1 MSDTIDVTGSVTD
14 VRARFD
20 EAALTAY
27 LKDKLPGSGAL
38 RIRQFEGGQS
48 NPTYLVET
56 GAKRWVLRKKPA
68 GDLLPSAHMVEREYQ
83 VLNALQGSGVPV
95 PAVPVFCEDP
105 SIVGT
110 PFFVM
115 EYVHGRVIAD
125 PSLRDGFTPRERA
138 ATYASAI
145 DTLAKLHRF
154 DWAGH
159 GLATFGKPDNY
170 VERQLARWS
179 KQYAASKSRD
189 LPAMEFLIEWLPA
202 NIGVVTKTRPGA
214 GIAHGDYRLGN
225 LILHP
230 TEPRVIALL
239 DWELSTIGDPLT
251 DLAYFMYPYYMSS
264 NEAGLRGMAGLDL
277 DTLGIPPQR
286 AVVEQY
292 ASLRDIT
299 APTEEEMRFYVA
311 FSIFRLAA
319 ILVGIDSRVR
329 QGNASSDSAKTVA
342 AQAETFANV
351 GRRVAEG

>member
-1 MSDTIDVTGSVTD
+1 MSDVTGSVTE

-27 LKDKLPGSGAL
+27 LKDKLPGSGSL
-38 RIRQFEGGQS
+38 QIRQFEGGQS
-48 NPTYLVET
+48 NPTYLVES
-56 GAKRWVLRKKPA
+56 GDKRWVLRKKPS
-68 GDLLPSAHMVEREYQ
+68 GDLLPSAHMVEREFQ

-105 SIVGT
+105 TIIGT

-125 PSLRDGFTPRERA
+125 PSLRDGFTPDERRP
-138 ATYASAI
+138 TYDSPI
-145 DTLAKLHRF
+145 DTLAKLHRS
-154 DWAGH
+154 DWAGP
-159 GLATFGKPDNY
+159 GLPTFGKPDNY
-170 VERQLARWS
+170 VERQLSRWS
-179 KQYAASKSRD
+179 KQYAASKARD
-189 LPAMEFLIEWLPA
+189 FPAMDFLTTWLPA
-202 NIGVVTKTRPGA
+202 NIGVVTKTKPGA

-225 LILHP
+225 MILHP

-277 DTLGIPPQR
+277 DALGIPPER
-286 AVVEQY
+286 AVVEKY
-292 ASLRDIT
+292 ASLRGVA
-299 APTEEEMRFYVA
+299 APSEEEMRFYVA

-342 AQAETFANV
+342 AQAETFAEM

>member
-1 MSDTIDVTGSVTD
+1 MSDTVTGTVTD

-20 EAALTAY
+20 EAALAAY
-27 LKDKLPGSGAL
+27 LQEKLPGSGAL

-56 GAKRWVLRKKPA
+56 GDERWVLRKKPE
-68 GDLLPSAHMVEREYQ
+68 GNLLPSAHMVEREYQ

-95 PAVPVFCEDP
+95 PAVPVFCEDA
-105 SIVGT
+105 SIIGT

-125 PSLRDGFTPRERA
+125 PSLRDGFTPAERR
-138 ATYASAI
+138 ATYESAI

-159 GLATFGKPDNY
+159 GLTSFGKPDNY

-179 KQYAASKSRD
+179 KQYAASKARD
-189 LPAMEFLIEWLPA
+189 LPAMDFLTTWLPA
-202 NIGVVTKTRPGA
+202 NIGVVTSKTPGA

-225 LILHP
+225 MILHP
-230 TEPRVIALL
+230 TEPRVTALL

-251 DLAYFMYPYYMSS
+251 DLGYFMYPYYVSS

-277 DTLGIPPQR
+277 DALGIPPQR
-286 AVVEQY
+286 AVVEHY
-292 ASLRDIT
+292 AALRGIST
-299 APTEEEMRFYVA
+299 PTEEEMRFYVA
-311 FSIFRLAA
+311 FAIFRLAA
-319 ILVGIDSRVR
+319 ILVGIEARVR

-342 AQAETFANV
+342 AQAETFAEV

>member
-1 MSDTIDVTGSVTD
+1 MSVTGSVTE

-20 EAALTAY
+20 EEALAKY
-27 LKDKLPGSGAL
+27 LDGKLPVPGAL

-48 NPTYLVET
+48 NPTYLVES
-56 GAKRWVLRKKPA
+56 GAERWVLRKKPE
-68 GDLLPSAHMVEREYQ
+68 GNLLPSAHMVEREYQ

-105 SIVGT
+105 GIIGT

-125 PSLRDGFTPRERA
+125 PSLRDGFAPEERHA
-138 ATYASAI
+138 VYDSAI

-159 GLATFGKPDNY
+159 GLTTFGKPDNY

-189 LPAMEFLIEWLPA
+189 LPAMDFLTTWLPA
-202 NIGVVTKTRPGA
+202 NIGVVTRTQPGA

-225 LILHP
+225 MILHP

-251 DLAYFMYPYYMSS
+251 DLGYFLYPYYMSS
-264 NEAGLRGMAGLDL
+264 NEAGLRGMAGLEL
-277 DTLGIPPQR
+277 DALGIPPMDTLV
-286 AVVEQY
+286 AHY
-292 ASLRDIT
+292 AELRGIPTPT
-299 APTEEEMRFYVA
+299 AEEMRFYVA
-311 FSIFRLAA
+311 FAIFRLAA
-319 ILVGIDSRVR
+319 ILVGIEARVR
-329 QGNASSDSAKTVA
+329 QGNASSDNAKTVA
-342 AQAETFANV
+342 AQAETFAEA